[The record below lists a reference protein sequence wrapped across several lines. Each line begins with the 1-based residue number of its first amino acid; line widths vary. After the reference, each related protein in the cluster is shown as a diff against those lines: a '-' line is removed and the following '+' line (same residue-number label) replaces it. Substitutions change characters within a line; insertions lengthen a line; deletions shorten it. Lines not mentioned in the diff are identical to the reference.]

1 MVVVI
6 SHQADDLLLGQSLI
20 GDALAK
26 KLPNDDSETVDV
38 REFVYFLLVS
48 NHLWRHPL
56 ESPQPIGVVV
66 LPLSFLLLAR
76 EAEIA
81 ELHLPVLTDQHVGA
95 LEVPMQNLLHV
106 VEVDHALDDIE
117 QDFVLLG
124 GGEFL
129 LLFVEL
135 VEQRAIFQ
143 VFGDEGVLVGGD
155 AHAHVEHDVGV
166 FEVADDLQLLH
177 EVLLVAVLARLQ
189 VVLYRD
195 RLPHVLTLVDL
206 TETALPNQLQLLDVL
221 LADQEIQTT
230 VLLQKFI
237 ELADFRGLVGG
248 LVVSALA
255 GEDVRLLFR
264 RGGGARPGEGG
275 ALGGVGVMIREGR
288 F

>member
-1 MVVVI
+1 MVIVI
-6 SHQADDLLLGQSLI
+6 PHQADDLLLGKSLV

-26 KLPNDDSETVDV
+26 KLPNDDSETVNV
-38 REFVYFLLVS
+38 CEFVYFLLVS

-56 ESPQPIGVVV
+56 EGPQPISVIV

-76 EAEIA
+76 EPKIA
-81 ELHLPVLTDQHVGA
+81 ELHLPVLPDQHVGA
-95 LEVPMQNLLHV
+95 LEIPMQNLLHV

-117 QDFVLLG
+117 EDFVLFC

-135 VEQRAIFQ
+135 VEQGAVFQ
-143 VFGDEGVLVGGD
+143 VFSDEGVLVGGD
-155 AHAHVEHDVGV
+155 AHAHVEHDVGM

-189 VVLYRD
+189 VVLYCD
-195 RLPHVLTLVDL
+195 RLPYVLTLVNL

-221 LADQEIQTT
+221 LTDQEIQTP

-237 ELADFRGLVGG
+237 ELADFR
-248 LVVSALA
+248 
-255 GEDVRLLFR
+255 
-264 RGGGARPGEGG
+264 
-275 ALGGVGVMIREGR
+275 
-288 F
+288 